1 MVSYGA
7 NRAISGGKA
16 ELMARQLHEL
26 TSDEI
31 NTMIANYDKAGLT
44 EGGKWPRAELALQL
58 QRQKAASYPLKDL
71 AQKILAMSHA
81 SDDGRVSYGDLWLEF
96 NEGPIPPG
104 QAWVRPMLNSL
115 EVLGVWCFDR
125 GLPLI
130 NILVV
135 NGKTREVV
143 EQTVQGMWD
152 TAKARRFPVPDDLR
166 EFALEQANA
175 ALALDGL
182 VIEAAFEKD
191 TSI

>member
-1 MVSYGA
+1 MPKTIDDLS
-7 NRAISGGKA
+7 
-16 ELMARQLHEL
+16 EQ
-26 TSDEI
+26 EI
-31 NTMIANYDKAGLT
+31 KRMIANYDKAGLT

-58 QRQKAASYPLKDL
+58 QRQKAASYPLMEL
-71 AQKILAMSHA
+71 AQKTLAMSHA

-125 GLPLI
+125 ALPLI

-175 ALALDGL
+175 ALALEGL

-191 TSI
+191 ASLTA

>member
-1 MVSYGA
+1 
-7 NRAISGGKA
+7 
-16 ELMARQLHEL
+16 MARQLHEL
-26 TSDEI
+26 TVDEI
-31 NTMIANYDKAGLT
+31 NIMIANYDKAGVT
-44 EGGKWPRAELALQL
+44 EGGKWPRVELALEL
-58 QRQKAASYPLKDL
+58 QRRKASPYPLIEV
-71 AQKILAMSHA
+71 ARKILTMSHA

-104 QAWVRPMLNSL
+104 QAWARPMLNSL
-115 EVLGVWCFDR
+115 EALGVWCFDR
-125 GLPLI
+125 NLPLI

-143 EQTVQGMWD
+143 EQTVQAMWG
-152 TAKARRFPVPDDLR
+152 AAVVRGFPVPDDLR

-191 TSI
+191 ARLTA